1 MTIYRFGPF
10 RLEKEQLLLSCEG
23 VTLPLGPKVVET
35 LLALLEHPGEVLTKT
50 ELLDRIWPEGFVEE
64 ANLAQNIYVIR
75 KTIRAHWDCEAIET
89 VPRRGYRFAVAVTVE
104 CLQQAHV
111 AEPALTSPIAIAP
124 RRRFTAYAIGAA
136 FAAVLAAV
144 IGIGSAEM
152 ATSHPSH
159 APVPALSASGE
170 RLYAMGKYYWNQRT
184 ATGIAKSIRY
194 FEEVVQ
200 SDRHDARGYAGLAS
214 AYAIDG
220 DYGFGPLKKDA
231 ALSRAASY
239 ARKALAIDSKS
250 AEGHAVL
257 GLVAV
262 DRGHMKQGLVEY
274 RSALALDPDYAPA
287 HQWYGA
293 SLLLGGKSGAAYDEL
308 QKAANLDPESV
319 ATTDWLSHAAFMA
332 RRYKDAI
339 AYGHQALD
347 LSPQRYG
354 VYQTI
359 GMAYEALGNYRA
371 AVAAYEAYGRTCAQ
385 CRFDAAALLAHV
397 YGVTHEYSH
406 AQEELQ
412 QAQRG
417 VASRQTSPENVILA
431 LLAMGRRNDALHML
445 RSARMD
451 ESSALFAIDPRM
463 DLVRGDAR
471 FRQYV
476 QGPG

>member
-1 MTIYRFGPF
+1 MTIYSFGPF
-10 RLEKEQLLLSCEG
+10 RLEKEQLLLSYDG
-23 VTLPLGPKVVET
+23 APLPLGPKVVET
-35 LLALLEHPGEVLTKT
+35 LLALLEHPGEVLTKN

-64 ANLAQNIYVIR
+64 ANLAQNVYVLR
-75 KTIRAHWDCEAIET
+75 KTMRAHWDCAAIET
-89 VPRRGYRFAVAVTVE
+89 VPRRGYRFAGTVTME
-104 CLQQAHV
+104 CSEQAHV
-111 AEPALTSPIAIAP
+111 AQPVAVPSPAIVP
-124 RRRFTAYAIGAA
+124 RRRAASYAIGAA

-144 IGIGSAEM
+144 IGLRTADIAISRP
-152 ATSHPSH
+152 SHP
-159 APVPALSASGE
+159 PAKVLSVAGE

-184 ATGIAKSIRY
+184 APGIAKSIRY
-194 FEEVVQ
+194 FEEVVG
-200 SDRHDARGYAGLAS
+200 SDPHDPRGYAGLAS

-231 ALSRAASY
+231 ALSRAASF
-239 ARKALAIDSKS
+239 AHKALAIDAKS

-274 RSALALDPDYAPA
+274 RRALALDPEYAPA

-293 SLLLGGKSGAAYDEL
+293 SLLLAGKSGAAYDEL

-319 ATTDWLSHAAFMA
+319 ATTDWLSQAAFMA

-371 AVAAYEAYGRTCAQ
+371 AIAAYQTYGRTCAE
-385 CRFDAAALLAHV
+385 CHFDAAALLAHV
-397 YGVTHEYSH
+397 YGVTHDYAH

-417 VASRQTSPENVILA
+417 VASRQTSPENVVLA
-431 LLAMGRRNDALHML
+431 LLAMGRKNDALHML
-445 RSARMD
+445 RSAKMY
-451 ESSALFAIDPRM
+451 ETSPLLAIDPRM
-463 DLVRGDAR
+463 DPVRGDAR
-471 FRQYV
+471 FRQYT